1 MSSYDFEKKCEGGLL
16 TIMDMLK
23 VELLYQSMAKCH
35 LYRQA
40 FHDFSAG
47 TRKPTDGTHALRD
60 PSEKHRRK
68 DGSPASGLAKRRTR
82 QRGTHQ
88 SLDSPLIDG

>member
-1 MSSYDFEKKCEGGLL
+1 VSSYDFEKKCEGGLL

-60 PSEKHRRK
+60 ASEKT
-68 DGSPASGLAKRRTR
+68 PAKGRIAVFRLGKTPYATAWDTAIVGLTV
-82 QRGTHQ
+82 
-88 SLDSPLIDG
+88 D